1 VINLLVGLGSIGL
14 DTTRTPFKTVTE
26 VLGGSGSYF
35 SLSSSLFTET
45 GLIGIIGDDFP
56 KQYMEI
62 FKKKI
67 NVEGLEVE
75 KGKTFRYDSS
85 FGYDLGARTTN
96 KTELNVFGGWHPK
109 VPEYYRDAD
118 FLYLGNVGPEQQ
130 LEVLEQMKKTP
141 KLTMA
146 DTIELWINTQRDN
159 LIEVISRL
167 NGMVLNDKEIRQLCE
182 TSNIYK
188 GARKI
193 IDWGAEFVIVKKGE
207 HGATLYT
214 DDCIFP
220 SCSYPLRDII
230 DPTGAGDSFAGGFM
244 GHIARQG
251 KCDEKTFRE
260 AIIYGNVMGS
270 FCVEKFSVDRLL
282 DITIEDIENRYND
295 YKKIVSF

>member
-1 VINLLVGLGSIGL
+1 MINLLVGLGSIGL

-56 KQYMEI
+56 EQYMEI

-67 NVEGLEVE
+67 NVEGLEIE
-75 KGKTFRYDSS
+75 NGKTFRYDSS
-85 FGYDLGARTTN
+85 FGPDLGARTTN
-96 KTELNVFGGWHPK
+96 KTELNVFGGWNPK

-118 FLYLGNVGPEQQ
+118 YLYLGNVGPDQQ
-130 LEVLEQMKKTP
+130 LEVLDQLNKTP

-182 TSNIYK
+182 TSSIYK
-188 GARKI
+188 GAQKI

-214 DDCIFP
+214 EDCIFP
-220 SCSYPLRDII
+220 SCSFPLKDIM

-251 KCDEKTFRE
+251 TCDEKTFRE

-282 DITIEDIENRYND
+282 EIKFEDIENRYNN

>member
-251 KCDEKTFRE
+251 RCDEKTFRE
-260 AIIYGNVMGS
+260 AVIYGNVMGS

>member
-56 KQYMEI
+56 EQYMEI

-67 NVEGLEVE
+67 NVEGLEIE
-75 KGKTFRYDSS
+75 NGKTFRYDSS
-85 FGYDLGARTTN
+85 FGPDLGARTTN
-96 KTELNVFGGWHPK
+96 KTELNVFGGWNPK

-118 FLYLGNVGPEQQ
+118 YLYLGNVGPDQQ
-130 LEVLEQMKKTP
+130 LEVLDQLNKTP

-182 TSNIYK
+182 TSSIYK
-188 GARKI
+188 GAQKI

-214 DDCIFP
+214 EDCIFP
-220 SCSYPLRDII
+220 SCSFPLKDIM

-251 KCDEKTFRE
+251 TCDEKTFRE

-282 DITIEDIENRYND
+282 EIKFEDIENRYNN

>member
-1 VINLLVGLGSIGL
+1 MINLLVGLGSIGL

-62 FKKKI
+62 FNKKI

-85 FGYDLGARTTN
+85 FGPDLGARTTN
-96 KTELNVFGGWHPK
+96 KTELNVFGGWNPK

-118 FLYLGNVGPEQQ
+118 YLYLGNVGPDQQ
-130 LEVLEQMKKTP
+130 LEVLDQLNKTP

-182 TSNIYK
+182 TSSIYK
-188 GARKI
+188 GAQKI

-214 DDCIFP
+214 EDCIFP
-220 SCSYPLRDII
+220 SCSFPLKDIM

-244 GHIARQG
+244 GHIARRG
-251 KCDEKTFRE
+251 TCDEKTFRE
-260 AIIYGNVMGS
+260 AIIYGHVMGS

-282 DITIEDIENRYND
+282 EIKFEDIENRYNN